1 MLDRHV
7 GTLMFPVN
15 ATAKS
20 EIGRTGL
27 RNTLFYQTTGKSS
40 AVTAHTGNNM
50 LEYIKMLVNFTRI
63 TKSLHENIKPNEP
76 EELPTV

>member
-1 MLDRHV
+1 
-7 GTLMFPVN
+7 MFPVN

-50 LEYIKMLVNFTRI
+50 LEYIKMLVNAGSI
-63 TKSLHENIKPNEP
+63 MKSWMCP
-76 EELPTV
+76 ELRKLAWGAVTEGFMA